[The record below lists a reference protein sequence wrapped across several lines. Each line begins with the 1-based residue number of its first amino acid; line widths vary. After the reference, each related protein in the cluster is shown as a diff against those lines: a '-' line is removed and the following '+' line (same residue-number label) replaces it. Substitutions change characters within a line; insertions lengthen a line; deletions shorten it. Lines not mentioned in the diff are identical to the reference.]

1 MAPMSDVCVVGGG
14 PAGLVLAARLASR
27 GTTVT
32 VIEEHPAVGDPVHCT
47 GVMSTDAIAELNL
60 PTEAVLNPVATV
72 HFFAPGGATFSHTT
86 PGPEATV
93 IDRRVFD
100 AALATR
106 AEAAGAVLLRGRK
119 VSHIEVQT
127 DRVRLRVGSDDTL
140 TARAAVLACG
150 ANYKFQRQ
158 FGMGMPVAFLQSAQ
172 LELPC
177 TRLSDVEVHFGREI
191 SAKGFAW
198 AVPVRRA
205 EGTFVRVGA
214 MAQSGAEKSFARIL
228 RRITDRW
235 GIDAGE
241 DLTPRRRLLPLGP
254 ITRTFGDR
262 LLAVGDSAGLVKP
275 TTGGGIYYSVVSGR
289 LAADVLADALAKDA
303 LDADSLSEYE
313 RQWRRAFQPEFDA
326 QLSLRS
332 LAERLG
338 DHEINELFD
347 LVHTGGLGQLI
358 RRVARF
364 NQHRELIAELVKYP
378 PSRRILF
385 RRMVGAQA

>member
-1 MAPMSDVCVVGGG
+1 MSDVCVVGGG

-27 GTTVT
+27 GVAVT
-32 VIEEHPAVGDPVHCT
+32 AFEEHPAVGDPVHCT
-47 GVMSTDAIAELNL
+47 GVMSTDAIADLSL

-72 HFFAPGGATFSHTT
+72 RFFAPGGATFSHTT
-86 PGPEATV
+86 ARPEATV

-100 AALATR
+100 AALAAR
-106 AEAAGAVLLRGRK
+106 AEAAGASIVRGRK
-119 VSHIEVQT
+119 VSKIEVLS
-127 DRVRLRVGSDDTL
+127 DRVRLSIDAGETL
-140 TARAAVLACG
+140 TARATVLACG

-177 TRLSDVEVHFGREI
+177 ARLSDVEVHFGREI

-198 AVPVRRA
+198 AVPVKR
-205 EGTFVRVGA
+205 EHGNFVRVGA
-214 MAQSGAEKSFARIL
+214 MAQAGAEKSFARIL
-228 RRITDRW
+228 HRVTDRW
-235 GIDAGE
+235 GVAAAD

-254 ITRTFGDR
+254 LPRTFGDR
-262 LLAVGDSAGLVKP
+262 VLAVGDAAGLVKP
-275 TTGGGIYYSVVSGR
+275 TTGGGIYYSVVSGQ
-289 LAADVLADALAKDA
+289 LAADVLADALAKDS
-303 LDADSLSEYE
+303 LGADSLSEYE
-313 RQWRRAFQPEFDA
+313 RQWRRAFGPEFDA

-338 DHEINELFD
+338 DNDINELFD
-347 LVHTGGLGQLI
+347 LVHTGGLAQLI

-364 NQHRELIAELVKYP
+364 NQHRELITELVKYP

-385 RRMVGAQA
+385 RRMAGAQA